1 MTMGDDDRPMT
12 AASRE
17 EDDAA
22 WLAALAGRSTSAA
35 DRRAAIDEGAMMRH
49 ALRTWTPEIDAIAS
63 RDPERLARLIERA
76 RAEGLFDEREYPA
89 QRPRRPG
96 FFTGLRR
103 WWDADAGGWPRRRA
117 LAMAAAI
124 VLVAGVVFV
133 MKPADRRVDDDQ
145 VVRSAQELVLLQA
158 NDPQALQ
165 RQLIDALAKEGV
177 KATGYSRFGRYGIDA
192 DLPQNLAPSLR
203 ALLERNRI
211 HVPGDGVLRVEIEAT
226 RR

>member
-1 MTMGDDDRPMT
+1 MGDDDRPMT

-22 WLAALAGRSTSAA
+22 WLAALAGRSTSTA
-35 DRRAAIDEGAMMRH
+35 DRATAIDEGALMRH
-49 ALRTWTPEIDAIAS
+49 ALRTWAPAIDEAAS
-63 RDPERLARLIERA
+63 HDPERLARLIERA

-89 QRPRRPG
+89 QRPQRPG
-96 FFTGLRR
+96 FFAGLRR
-103 WWDADAGGWPRRRA
+103 WWDAGGRSSHRG

-124 VLVAGVVFV
+124 VLVAGIVFV
-133 MKPADRRVDDDQ
+133 IKPVGQRIDDEQ

-165 RQLIDALAKEGV
+165 HQLIDALAKEGV
-177 KATGYSRFGRYGIDA
+177 KVTAYSRFGRYGIDA
-192 DLPQNLAPSLR
+192 DLPHNLTPTLR

-211 HVPGDGVLRVEIEAT
+211 PPPADGVLRVEIEAT